1 MPSNVIDSFEESISI
16 VLPLCLVL
24 DTTGNFTSRPLEIYM
39 SQQGIWCKYSL
50 WIELVDKNLR
60 LEKFGEGEVGNLLRR
75 GIKKRGGGR
84 PLPIAEMRL
93 MDE

>member
-24 DTTGNFTSRPLEIYM
+24 DTTGNFTSRPLQTYM
-39 SQQGIWCKYSL
+39 LQQGIWCKYSP

-75 GIKKRGGGR
+75 GIKKKRGR
-84 PLPIAEMRL
+84 TPPPDR
-93 MDE
+93 